1 MEIRPTSGVACTT
14 EVARS
19 SGSGLGGTHGRP
31 DMEIRPTSG
40 VACTTEVGRN
50 SGSGLG
56 DANGPE
62 MENPAHLSCRQGKK
76 HGHLSLVA
84 CHLPQNRGHYM
95 PLHNKE

>member
-19 SGSGLGGTHGRP
+19 SGSGLGDANEP